1 MSAGDGRSWFRAAA
15 RGIGRVDER
24 LVEQRASDRLQCIE
38 LRELRERI
46 ERIELRKR
54 GGVLVERIELR
65 KRGGVVVLGNG
76 VPERRLRTQRG
87 GGERP

>member
-1 MSAGDGRSWFRAAA
+1 MSARDGRSWFRAAA

-46 ERIELRKR
+46 ELRQR